1 MKRVLAL
8 LTALLLLGAF
18 AACGKT
24 ADDTTTAAPVIGEDY
39 TTRETEA
46 PPEDTTEDT
55 GEESTLPEEETTL
68 EEETS
73 AEAESTKEGES
84 TAEATTTKA
93 AADPTKMNKAQLIQ
107 YYNDAVNLV
116 RTGKPGYT
124 KVEVLKVNDFK
135 TSILGGAVD
144 GLISG
149 VVKNAMPGNPESSSR
164 KKGES
169 NVDHF
174 MMDQQ
179 ASAVKASDVDL
190 IVAKKEG
197 ANYVISLSVG
207 REVNPAKNGA
217 SKFSR
222 VFQIQTR
229 QEVLD
234 DLAGNGL
241 TGEVNNCTLTYR
253 DGSSVITVNP
263 QGQIIEAHT
272 GFFVDVVG
280 KNMHIAIFNPD
291 IDAFQ
296 QSNWDYTNFS
306 W

>member
-24 ADDTTTAAPVIGEDY
+24 ADDTTTAAPVNGEEY

-46 PPEDTTEDT
+46 PTEDT
-55 GEESTLPEEETTL
+55 GEETTLPGEETTL

-73 AEAESTKEGES
+73 TEAESTKEGET
-84 TAEATTTKA
+84 TAETTTKA
-93 AADPTKMNKAQLIQ
+93 AADPTKMSPEQLIQ

-135 TSILGGAVD
+135 TSILGGLAD
-144 GLISG
+144 GAISG
-149 VVKNAMPGNPESSSR
+149 VVKSAMPGNPESSYR

-179 ASAVKASDVDL
+179 TSAVRAGDVTS
-190 IVAKKEG
+190 ITAKKVG
-197 ANYVISLSVG
+197 ANYVVTLAMGS
-207 REVNPAKNGA
+207 EVNPAKDGA
-217 SKFSR
+217 SKYSR
-222 VFQIQTR
+222 VMFIQTR

-234 DLAGNGL
+234 NLAGNGL
-241 TGEVNNCTLTYR
+241 TGTVDNCTLNYHS
-253 DGSSVITVNP
+253 GKSEITVNDK
-263 QGQIIEAHT
+263 GQIIKASC
-272 GFFVDVVG
+272 GFFVDVSG
-280 KNMHIAIFNPD
+280 KDMHIAIFNPN

-296 QSNWDYTNFS
+296 QSNWDYTSFS